1 MLNQIETITKYSQ
14 QGWDKV
20 YKQESVTSLLDSDPI
35 YTKFEG
41 AKTVKIAKFQNG
53 GLSNYYR
60 NNAGDDRIPTPPAD
74 GKFVG
79 AASFGYQ
86 SSPARLVWEE
96 FTLKCDRAAAFEIE
110 YFDNE
115 ESGGELVGM
124 GVTEISRTALV
135 PEVDAYCL
143 STIADYA
150 KLGGKV
156 VNTALESKPL
166 TALNAAFQYM
176 EEHEVPAD
184 DQLIY
189 ASPAFMNLLRNT
201 SEVYKALVQ
210 EDYKASKDI
219 RFKIEQYE
227 GRTIVTVAPQRFRT
241 DINLYDG
248 GYSWKAGSQAI
259 DFMVLPKSAVSH
271 IVKYDKIKVIGG
283 DTNLAARGFDG
294 YTVFVRIYHDVFVPD
309 NKRVA
314 LYVHVSGTAATT
326 ETSNVTIDIKTKG
339 TGAATEITSINTLP
353 NDALCF
359 VVTSTDTGKKVG
371 ETLSNYTV
379 AKKGDKVGSST
390 ATSAVYYAMDSNK
403 RILAMVTVAQGA

>member
-1 MLNQIETITKYSQ
+1 MLNSIQTITKYSEA
-14 QGWDKV
+14 GWDKV

-35 YTKFEG
+35 FTKFEG

-60 NNAGDDRIPTPPAD
+60 NNAGDDRIPTAPT
-74 GKFVG
+74 GTNFVG
-79 AASFGYQ
+79 AADFGYQ
-86 SSPARLVWEE
+86 PSPAKLVWEE
-96 FTLKCDRAAAFEIE
+96 FTLRCDRAAAFQIE

-115 ESGGELVGM
+115 ESGGELVGL

-156 VNTALESKPL
+156 VSTALESKPL
-166 TALNAAFQYM
+166 TALNAAFQYL

-210 EDYKASKDI
+210 EDYRASKDI

-227 GRTIVTVAPQRFRT
+227 GRTIVTVSPQRLRT

-248 GYSWKAGSQAI
+248 GYSWKTGSQAI
-259 DFMVLPKSAVSH
+259 DFMVVPKSAVSH
-271 IVKYDKIKVIGG
+271 IVKYEKVKVIGG

-294 YTVFVRIYHDVFVPD
+294 YTVFVRIYHDVFVPE

-314 LYVHVSGTAATT
+314 LYVHVSGTATT
-326 ETSNVTIDIKTKG
+326 AETSNVTIDIKTKG
-339 TGAATEITSINTLP
+339 TGANTAIASINTLP
-353 NDALCF
+353 GDALVF
-359 VVTSTDTGKKVG
+359 VGTSSETGKNVG
-371 ETLSNYTV
+371 DTLDISKFTKANV
-379 AKKGDKVGSST
+379 GDKLANASNVF
-390 ATSAVYYAMDSNK
+390 YAIDSNK
-403 RILAMVTVAQGA
+403 RVLATLTVAQG